1 MARKWSLQRGSA
13 DLVSVAV
20 GVTILAIV
28 MAGTAGSM
36 VYGREAL
43 MREEHYKAAAYLLH
57 GKMEEAQAT
66 LHLIPAASDP
76 SHLQP
81 LNWGQFPIE
90 ISRDRGGIT
99 PINVRITQ
107 DLIERVDLP
116 ETGVNW
122 DYYVITMHA
131 NWRERDYAEDARTGA
146 GQDREI
152 TLKTAV
158 VLRSKI
164 G

>member
-1 MARKWSLQRGSA
+1 VCSS
-13 DLVSVAV
+13 DLSVAV
-20 GVTILAIV
+20 GVTIMAIV

-43 MREEHYKAAAYLLH
+43 IREEHYKAAAYLLH

-66 LHLIPAASDP
+66 LQLIPAASDP
-76 SHLQP
+76 ANLLP
-81 LNWGQFPIE
+81 VNWGAFPIE
-90 ISRDRGGIT
+90 IARDRNGIT
-99 PINVRITQ
+99 PIVVRISQ
-107 DLIERVDLP
+107 DRIDRYDMP

-131 NWRERDYAEDARTGA
+131 NWRERDYAEDARSGN

-152 TLKTAV
+152 TFTTAV
-158 VLRSKI
+158 ALRTKL